1 MSWPPVT
8 SESIQTAFSPA
19 LVADYQQWLV
29 ANSDKYGRLDDIVA
43 MVAGEFRAA
52 IESNPDTVMDETA
65 DSLPP
70 ACLRHATNIIIFQL
84 KGEMDKTLSEA
95 ENAAAIR
102 ADVFL
107 RGIWMESIPA
117 ASSSRAPSP
126 SYSAPEV
133 AQ

>member
-1 MSWPPVT
+1 MWNVVT
-8 SESIQTAFSPA
+8 SSSIQTAFSPA
-19 LVADYQQWLV
+19 LVADYQQWLA
-29 ANSDKYGRLDDIVA
+29 ANPDKDGRLDDIVA
-43 MVAGEFRAA
+43 MVVGEFRAA
-52 IESNPDTVMDETA
+52 IESNPDTVVDETA

-117 ASSSRAPSP
+117 TSEHHVPSP
-126 SYSAPEV
+126 SYCESDR
-133 AQ
+133 